1 MCQIRDLTGAIAII
15 GVSETFLS
23 MSATLKKD
31 IALSDTG
38 VVFNPATGDSFSVNA
53 VGLELLRL
61 LQSGI
66 DEAALKAKMLERFE
80 VEAHTLDKDYTEFM
94 QLLKQHQ
101 LLQSA
106 P

>member
-1 MCQIRDLTGAIAII
+1 
-15 GVSETFLS
+15 
-23 MSATLKKD
+23 MSTALKKD

-61 LQSGI
+61 LKSGLP
-66 DEAALKAKMLERFE
+66 EADLKAQMLERFE
-80 VEAHTLDKDYTEFM
+80 VEPHTLDKDYTDFM

-101 LLQSA
+101 LLQPST
-106 P
+106 